1 MSSQHRRRRARRRPA
16 VRLTALRP
24 LRPIARRF
32 PRPAARSAARPA
44 VRLAVPQSRYA
55 ITLLV
60 PVALAALYG
69 TAALALP
76 DRSPERPHGTSAP
89 VTAVLAVCP
98 GGKGARIG
106 VQTRP
111 GGHPGGRGRLAGAST
126 VTVGALGGA
135 APTQVTGELWTGDA
149 PDGPVVVRAD
159 GPRAAGLTAEQTA
172 DTGDGDGRG
181 LTAVR
186 CTAPG
191 TDQWFTGPG
200 PASADRVEVLLAN
213 AETQPAAVD
222 LTALSGDGPLDTTE
236 GRGIQVDPGTSRV
249 VRLGTSPDG
258 LGDIVGVAHDL
269 ALRVHTTTGRV
280 AAFVRVRTAPG
291 KGVDWLP
298 PAAEPAASAFVPG
311 VPGGRGARRLLIAVP
326 GDADAKVGVRV
337 LTGDGAF
344 TPAGQDAVD
353 APARTVTAV
362 DLPMNGK
369 AGAVVVTAD
378 RPVLTGFTAE
388 RGVDAAYGTA
398 GAPLGPDGGLA
409 AGDGATWWLALAAPG
424 KAARVRLTGR
434 ANTVVT
440 VPAGR
445 VVETRVVPAAGLLVR
460 PESGGPVY
468 ATRMISAG
476 PNDELRFS
484 VLPVVPQV
492 LTTPLPSVR
501 ESVRVLLR

>member
-1 MSSQHRRRRARRRPA
+1 MSSQHRRHRKRRRPA
-16 VRLTALRP
+16 PRFTALRS
-24 LRPIARRF
+24 LRPTA
-32 PRPAARSAARPA
+32 RPAARSVPRPA
-44 VRLAVPQSRYA
+44 VRLAVPQNRYA

-76 DRSPERPHGTSAP
+76 GGSPDRPHGTSAP
-89 VTAVLAVCP
+89 VTAALAVCP

-111 GGHPGGRGRLAGAST
+111 GSPSGGKQAGAST
-126 VTVGALGGA
+126 VNVTALGGA
-135 APTQVTGELWTGDA
+135 ALAQFTGGLWTGDA

-159 GPRAAGLTAEQTA
+159 GPLAAGLTAEQTG
-172 DTGDGDGRG
+172 DTGDGDDRG

-186 CTAPG
+186 CAVPG

-200 PASADRVEVLLAN
+200 PASADRVEVVLAN
-213 AETQPAAVD
+213 AEAQPAAVD

-269 ALRVHTTTGRV
+269 ALRVHATTGRV

-298 PAAEPAASAFVPG
+298 TAAEPAASAFVPG
-311 VPGGRGARRLLIAVP
+311 VPGGRGARRLLIVVP

-388 RGVDAAYGTA
+388 RGVDTAYGAA
-398 GAPLGPDGGLA
+398 GTPLGPDGGLA
-409 AGDGATWWLALAAPG
+409 AGDGNTWWLALAAPG
-424 KAARVRLTGR
+424 KAAKVRLSGR
-434 ANTVVT
+434 ADTVVT

-445 VVETRVVPAAGLLVR
+445 VVETRVAPAAGLLVR

-492 LTTPLPSVR
+492 LTTPLPPVR